1 MQSFV
6 VLLNILKC
14 LLPGQHRWLVIFP
27 VMFLFLVLWRRERFR
42 TVGLVERG
50 RANVLDIVFRQLLFH
65 LKTDLFVTFG
75 VLMSSST
82 YVLLSGFVIL

>member
-1 MQSFV
+1 M
-6 VLLNILKC
+6 
-14 LLPGQHRWLVIFP
+14 
-27 VMFLFLVLWRRERFR
+27 
-42 TVGLVERG
+42 GLVERG

-82 YVLLSGFVIL
+82 YVLLSDFVIL